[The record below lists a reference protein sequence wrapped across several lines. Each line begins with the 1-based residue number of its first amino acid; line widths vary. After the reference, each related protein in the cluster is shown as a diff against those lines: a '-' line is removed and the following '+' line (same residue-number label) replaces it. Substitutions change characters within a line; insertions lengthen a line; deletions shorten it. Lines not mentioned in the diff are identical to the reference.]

1 MRTHSFAVALA
12 LLALVSASRA
22 TRAETVSMSS
32 IGCDDF
38 DATIMAGQALQDKIS
53 GKDHD
58 AMERIRAY
66 QNKAGPDSCRPLAQ
80 GDQVTI
86 VRERDDMVCV
96 HEFNARMNGPSA
108 PDCYWMRRR
117 HIKLPQ

>member
-1 MRTHSFAVALA
+1 MRTYRNIMAVVLMLA
-12 LLALVSASRA
+12 PLVLH
-22 TRAETVSMSS
+22 AETVSMSS

-38 DATIMAGQALQDKIS
+38 DATIMAAQALQDKIS

-58 AMERIRAY
+58 AMERIRSY
-66 QNKAGPDSCRPLAQ
+66 QKTAGPDSCRPLAQ
-80 GDQVTI
+80 GDQVRI
-86 VRERDDMVCV
+86 IRERDDMVCV
-96 HEFNARMNGPSA
+96 RELNERMNGPNA

>member
-1 MRTHSFAVALA
+1 MRTYRFAILA
-12 LLALVSASRA
+12 AVLLTVPPLAAH
-22 TRAETVSMSS
+22 AETVSMSS

-38 DATIMAGQALQDKIS
+38 DATIMAAQALQDKIS

-80 GDQVTI
+80 GDQVAI
-86 VRERDDMVCV
+86 VRERNDMVCV
-96 HEFNARMNGPSA
+96 REQNEQMNGPNA

>member
-1 MRTHSFAVALA
+1 MRTYRFAILA
-12 LLALVSASRA
+12 AVLLTVPPLA
-22 TRAETVSMSS
+22 AETVSMSS

-38 DATIMAGQALQDKIS
+38 DATIMAAQALQDKIS

-80 GDQVTI
+80 GDQVAI

-96 HEFNARMNGPSA
+96 REQNERMNGPNA